1 MMRVRGGK
9 AASSETAR
17 WERLILWGIVVLAV
31 VLRAWGLSHQLPD
44 KTYIEEDEFI
54 YTALKYGSGDPNPH
68 WFFHPPLYSYLL
80 FALYGAYYLLGAAAG
95 WFRGAEE
102 FILQYLVDPSAF
114 YIIARG
120 LSVLLS
126 VPAVLLL
133 HRFGRNVCSPR
144 VGLAACLLFAV
155 MPLGVKYAH
164 YGCTEPLLL
173 CLVLAAAVCAAR
185 ALQTGRVRPLL
196 AAGAFAG
203 AAMGTKYTGA
213 FALALVAAAVPPPTR
228 VSSWAALLG
237 AFAAAGAAF
246 LLVCPFPILAPQE
259 FAANVSLLA
268 SQPLQVGE
276 YSWQRIPNL
285 YLEFARRHMPV
296 GMTAPLAWISLAGTV
311 FLWLRHRRED
321 ILVAALPTAFYLVIG
336 RSRLF
341 YDRYMLVCYPFF
353 ALAAA
358 ALLDAAAARAAG
370 LLAPA
375 AARPRRAAALLAA
388 AAVALALGGA
398 GASARLV
405 RLMVLPETRFLAAR
419 WIEEHLPAEA
429 RILADDAP
437 VPQTEESVRREQRL
451 KEREPRQEFGYRE
464 KTGLYF
470 DLQRRAARGRRGFDV
485 TRILHPRGFHMLG
498 GGRGYEEEW
507 MTPERMKAQLESIDD
522 YDYVLASSTGAYRY
536 RAREILPE
544 RFRFLHDFYAGLA
557 GRGTVVKV
565 FRPEPSRSTGPEY
578 TLYRVG
584 EGR

>member
-1 MMRVRGGK
+1 MMPMRSGK
-9 AASSETAR
+9 APFPGTAR
-17 WERLILWGIVVLAV
+17 LERAMLWGIVVLAV

-44 KTYIEEDEFI
+44 RAYIEEDEFI
-54 YTALKYGSGDPNPH
+54 YTALKYGSGDLNPH

-95 WFRGAEE
+95 WFRGAEG

-133 HRFGRNVCSPR
+133 YRFGRDACSPR

-164 YGCTEPLLL
+164 YGCSEPLLL

-185 ALQTGRVRPLL
+185 ALRTGRVRPLL

-203 AAMGTKYTGA
+203 AAMGTKYTGV
-213 FALALVAAAVPPPTR
+213 FALALVAAAVPRPSR
-228 VSSWAALLG
+228 ASSWAALLG
-237 AFAAAGAAF
+237 ALAAAGAAF
-246 LLVCPFPILAPQE
+246 LLVCPFPVLVPRE

-276 YSWQRIPNL
+276 YSWQRLPNL
-285 YLEFARRHMPV
+285 YLEFARRHMPA
-296 GMTAPLAWISLAGTV
+296 GMTAPLAWVSLAGTV

-321 ILVAALPTAFYLVIG
+321 ILAAALPTAFYLVIG

-358 ALLDAAAARAAG
+358 ALIDAAAVRAAG

-375 AARPRRAAALLAA
+375 RSRRAAAAMLAA
-388 AAVALALGGA
+388 AAGALALGGA

-405 RLMVLPETRFLAAR
+405 RRMVLPETRFLAAR
-419 WIEEHLPAEA
+419 WIEEHLPAGA

-451 KEREPRQEFGYRE
+451 KEQEPRQGFGYRE

-470 DLQRRAARGRRGFDV
+470 ELQLRAARGRRGFDV
-485 TRILHPRGFHMLG
+485 TRILHPRGFHMVD

-507 MTPERMKAQLESIDD
+507 MTPERMKAQLESLDD
-522 YDYVLASSTGAYRY
+522 YDYVLASSTGAFRY
-536 RAREILPE
+536 RRREALPE
-544 RFRFLHDFYAGLA
+544 RFRFLHDFYAALP

-565 FRPEPSRSTGPEY
+565 FDPEPSRSTGPAY

>member
-296 GMTAPLAWISLAGTV
+296 GMTAPLAWISSRAPCSSGCGTGARIS
-311 FLWLRHRRED
+311 WSRPSRR
-321 ILVAALPTAFYLVIG
+321 PSTSSSG
-336 RSRLF
+336 
-341 YDRYMLVCYPFF
+341 
-353 ALAAA
+353 
-358 ALLDAAAARAAG
+358 ARAFSTTGICSSATRSS
-370 LLAPA
+370 PS
-375 AARPRRAAALLAA
+375 RPRRCSTRRLRAPPDSSPRQRPGRGGRRPSSRRRPSRLPSAAP
-388 AAVALALGGA
+388 G
-398 GASARLV
+398 
-405 RLMVLPETRFLAAR
+405 P
-419 WIEEHLPAEA
+419 
-429 RILADDAP
+429 AP
-437 VPQTEESVRREQRL
+437 V
-451 KEREPRQEFGYRE
+451 
-464 KTGLYF
+464 
-470 DLQRRAARGRRGFDV
+470 
-485 TRILHPRGFHMLG
+485 
-498 GGRGYEEEW
+498 
-507 MTPERMKAQLESIDD
+507 
-522 YDYVLASSTGAYRY
+522 SSG
-536 RAREILPE
+536 
-544 RFRFLHDFYAGLA
+544 
-557 GRGTVVKV
+557 
-565 FRPEPSRSTGPEY
+565 
-578 TLYRVG
+578 
-584 EGR
+584 